1 LSFHPRDVTASL
13 IFRLLSSHLRARRFV
28 CEAISSSAAL
38 RLLPATLL
46 APFPVPARSSF
57 RFRSSLASQESLQA
71 SFFAL
76 FLCHCEVVVPLPK
89 QSLQVASLRSQRRR
103 KRPSDCFGASALVM
117 TGEGVTARSPFRPP
131 LLSLR
136 GRLFVSE
143 AVSLSSASLK
153 NTRPLRRFAP
163 RGDKRD
169 ITARSPFRFRSSL
182 DRQESLRASLFSF
195 GEAISSLTL
204 WEYETASLCLQ
215 RQQKGE
221 AISLFLC
228 LGKPRDCFAPLAVT
242 KGRTAS
248 SLSLLAVTPGG
259 SLRASLVR

>member
-1 LSFHPRDVTASL
+1 MSFHPRDVTASL

-57 RFRSSLASQESLQA
+57 RFRSSLTSQESLQA

-143 AVSLSSASLK
+143 AVSLSFASLK

-163 RGDKRD
+163 RGDKVWVSLRGRRF
-169 ITARSPFRFRSSL
+169 ALLLCHCEVVVSSPSSL
-182 DRQESLRASLFSF
+182 DVWRTFHFRDIPKKWSCMTSL
-195 GEAISSLTL
+195 
-204 WEYETASLCLQ
+204 
-215 RQQKGE
+215 QQYFPE
-221 AISLFLC
+221 
-228 LGKPRDCFAPLAVT
+228 
-242 KGRTAS
+242 RT
-248 SLSLLAVTPGG
+248 PWGIYW
-259 SLRASLVR
+259 